1 MRAGGVNVPRWVVA
15 LIPAFVSLGLA
26 ALFALGVLPNPKAFV
41 RADLSLVVL
50 VSGLA
55 LSALGLTGV
64 VIWRRGQRLGERRAR
79 RKAQTESADDRRRFL
94 RRLDHELKNPLT
106 AVRVGLA
113 NLNADRSPEAV
124 HSVEAQVQRVSR
136 LTADLRKLAE
146 LETRPIER
154 AAVDVGELLRQVE
167 ELSHD
172 RAEAEDRRFNLLMPK
187 APWPLP
193 QVSGDRDLLLLVLHN
208 LVDNAFKFT
217 FPGDTIEVRAF
228 EAEAAVVIEVADTG
242 PGIPEAELPHV
253 WEELYR
259 GERARAVPGSGLGL
273 ALVRAIIERHGGS
286 VAVRSR
292 LTQGTVFT
300 LRLPVKS

>member
-1 MRAGGVNVPRWVVA
+1 MNVPRWVLA
-15 LIPAFVSLGLA
+15 LIPAFVSVALGL
-26 ALFALGVLPNPKAFV
+26 LFITGVLANPKAFI
-41 RADLSLVVL
+41 RADLSFVVL
-50 VSGLA
+50 VLGLGT
-55 LSALGLTGV
+55 SALCLAGV
-64 VIWRRGQRLGERRAR
+64 ALWQRGQRFGERRAR
-79 RKAQTESADDRRRFL
+79 RKVQTEAADDRRRFL

-113 NLNADRSPEAV
+113 NLVADRSPEAV
-124 HSVEAQVQRVSR
+124 QSVEAQVQRVSR

-154 AAVDVGELLRQVE
+154 AAVDVGELLQQVAE
-167 ELSHD
+167 MARD
-172 RAEAEDRRFNLLMPK
+172 RAEMEDRRFNLLMPK

-193 QVSGDRDLLLLVLHN
+193 QISGDRDLLLLVLHN

-228 EAEAAVVIEVADTG
+228 EDGASVVIEVADTG

-273 ALVRAIIERHGGS
+273 ALVRAIIERHGGTL
-286 VAVRSR
+286 AARSR
-292 LTQGTVFT
+292 VAQGTVFSF
-300 LRLPVKS
+300 RLPIKN

>member
-1 MRAGGVNVPRWVVA
+1 MNVPRWVLA
-15 LIPAFVSLGLA
+15 LIPAFVSVALA
-26 ALFALGVLPNPKAFV
+26 LLFVTGVLANPKAFM
-41 RADLSLVVL
+41 RADLSFVVL
-50 VSGLA
+50 V
-55 LSALGLTGV
+55 LGLTTSALCLAGV
-64 VIWRRGQRLGERRAR
+64 ALWHRGQRLGERRAR
-79 RKAQTESADDRRRFL
+79 RKVQAEAADDRRRFL

-106 AVRVGLA
+106 AMRVGLA
-113 NLNADRSPEAV
+113 NLAVDRSPEAV
-124 HSVEAQVQRVSR
+124 QSVEAQVQRVSR

-146 LETRPIER
+146 LGTRPLER
-154 AAVDVGELLRQVE
+154 APGDVGELLQQVE
-167 ELSHD
+167 ELARE

-193 QVSGDRDLLLLVLHN
+193 QISGDRDLLLLVLHN

-228 EAEAAVVIEVADTG
+228 EDGASVVIEVADTG

-273 ALVRAIIERHGGS
+273 ALVRAIIERHGGT

-292 LTQGTVFT
+292 VAQGTVFT
-300 LRLPVKS
+300 LRLPVTH

>member
-1 MRAGGVNVPRWVVA
+1 VNVPRWVVA

-106 AVRVGLA
+106 AARVGLA

-193 QVSGDRDLLLLVLHN
+193 QVAGDRDLLLLVLHN

-242 PGIPEAELPHV
+242 PGIPEAELRHV

>member
-1 MRAGGVNVPRWVVA
+1 LA
-15 LIPAFVSLGLA
+15 LIPALLAGGLA
-26 ALFALGVLPNPKAFV
+26 LLLAAGLLPNPKAFA
-41 RADLSLVVL
+41 RADLSFVVL
-50 VSGLA
+50 VGGLT
-55 LSALGLTGV
+55 LSALSLAGV
-64 VIWRRGQRLGERRAR
+64 LLWQRGQRLGERRAR
-79 RKAQTESADDRRRFL
+79 TRTQAEAADDRRRFL

-113 NLNADRSPEAV
+113 TLAVDCSPEAWQ
-124 HSVEAQVQRVSR
+124 SVDAQVQRVSR

-154 AAVDVGELLRQVE
+154 APVDVGELLRQVE
-167 ELSHD
+167 ELARD

-193 QVSGDRDLLLLVLHN
+193 PVSGDRDLLLLVLHN

-217 FPGDTIEVRAF
+217 FPTDTIEVRAF
-228 EAEAAVVIEVADTG
+228 EDGASVVIEVADTG
-242 PGIPEAELPHV
+242 PGIPDAELPHI

-259 GERARAVPGSGLGL
+259 GERGRATPGSGLGL
-273 ALVRAIIERHGGS
+273 ALVRAIVERHGGVIS
-286 VAVRSR
+286 ARSR
-292 LTQGTVFT
+292 VGKGTVFT

>member
-1 MRAGGVNVPRWVVA
+1 VNLNSPVPRWLLA
-15 LIPAFVSLGLA
+15 LVPACLGGSLAL
-26 ALFALGVLPNPKAFV
+26 LFASGLLPNPRVFLRAELSFV
-41 RADLSLVVL
+41 TLVG
-50 VSGLA
+50 GL
-55 LSALGLTGV
+55 LTSALCLAGV
-64 VIWRRGQRLGERRAR
+64 MLWHRGQRRGENRAR
-79 RKAQTESADDRRRFL
+79 ATTQREAADDRRRFL

-113 NLNADRSPEAV
+113 NLGMDRSAEAV
-124 HSVEAQVQRVSR
+124 ASVEAQVQRVSR

-154 AAVDVGELLRQVE
+154 APVDVGELLRQAE
-167 ELSHD
+167 ELGRD
-172 RAEAEDRRFNLLMPK
+172 RAEADDRRFNLLMPK

-193 QVSGDRDLLLLVLHN
+193 TVAGDRDLLLLVIHN
-208 LVDNAFKFT
+208 LIDNAFKFT

-228 EAEAAVVIEVADTG
+228 EDGALVVIEIADTG
-242 PGIPEAELPHV
+242 PGIPESELPHI

-273 ALVRAIIERHGGS
+273 ALVRAIVERHGGTIG
-286 VAVRSR
+286 ARSR
-292 LTQGTVFT
+292 VAQGTVFT

>member
-1 MRAGGVNVPRWVVA
+1 MNVPRWVLA
-15 LIPAFVSLGLA
+15 LIPAFVSVGLA
-26 ALFALGVLPNPKAFV
+26 LLFAVGVLSNPRVFV
-41 RADLSLVVL
+41 RADLSFVILF
-50 VSGLA
+50 SGLT
-55 LSALGLTGV
+55 LSALALGGV
-64 VIWRRGQRLGERRAR
+64 ALWNRGQRLGERRAR
-79 RKAQTESADDRRRFL
+79 RKTQTEAAEDRRRFL

-113 NLNADRSPEAV
+113 NLAADRSPEAV
-124 HSVEAQVQRVSR
+124 QSVEAQVQRVSR

-154 AAVDVGELLRQVE
+154 APVELGELLQQVE
-167 ELSHD
+167 ELSRD

-193 QVSGDRDLLLLVLHN
+193 QIAGDRDLLLLVLHN

-273 ALVRAIIERHGGS
+273 ALARAIIERHGGTLG
-286 VAVRSR
+286 ARSR
-292 LTQGTVFT
+292 VAQGTVFT

>member
-1 MRAGGVNVPRWVVA
+1 MNVPRWVLA
-15 LIPAFVSLGLA
+15 LIPAFVSVALA
-26 ALFALGVLPNPKAFV
+26 LLFVTGVLANPKVFL
-41 RADLSLVVL
+41 RADLSFVVL
-50 VSGLA
+50 VSGLMISTLCLAGVA
-55 LSALGLTGV
+55 L
-64 VIWRRGQRLGERRAR
+64 WQRGQRLGERRAR
-79 RKAQTESADDRRRFL
+79 RKVQAEAADDRRRFL

-113 NLNADRSPEAV
+113 NVAADRSPEAMQ
-124 HSVEAQVQRVSR
+124 SVEAQVQRVSR

-154 AAVDVGELLRQVE
+154 APVDVGELLQQVE
-167 ELSHD
+167 ELARE
-172 RAEAEDRRFNLLMPK
+172 RAEAGDRRFNLLMPK

-193 QVSGDRDLLLLVLHN
+193 QLSGDRDLLLLVIHN

-217 FPGDTIEVRAF
+217 FPSDTIEVRAF
-228 EAEAAVVIEVADTG
+228 EDGAAVVIEVADTG

-273 ALVRAIIERHGGS
+273 ALVRAIIERHGGT
-286 VAVRSR
+286 VTARSR
-292 LTQGTVFT
+292 VAQGTVFT
-300 LRLPVKS
+300 LRLPIKS